1 MEMIK
6 KRRLRKFKNKIMINK
21 KFIKTNDKQVLFISV
36 NGDGFEQINRNI
48 SHFFYDKNMIDVRH
62 DSVKKQVKAILKAK
76 YIFTDGLYLPLGYLT
91 KSDKVIVNIGA
102 SNFSL
107 SSNLIDGEMFVK
119 PKMQKLLEKTLSV
132 YNYHTVG
139 SIHLL
144 DLYKKSYNIN
154 EDKILK
160 IGMPKMDEY
169 FGYSYKENAER
180 VMQSYPD
187 SLVNLNVLYVP
198 KDNVDKS
205 MQIEF
210 VEKMVK
216 SFDDSTSVYYYFG
229 EQNSK
234 KSFEIIGAHE
244 LYKNEVSSFFSI
256 ANVIISDESDLIFEG
271 CVTNT
276 PIVFY
281 GENINHELE
290 GYKTTSSDEM
300 IEYIAGNGFANQDVS
315 KSYECY
321 NEFNHGKSSRDLVL
335 KILGQFKRS
344 NG

>member
-1 MEMIK
+1 MEIIK
-6 KRRLRKFKNKIMINK
+6 KRKLRKFKNKFMLNS

-48 SHFFYDKNMIDVRH
+48 SHFFYDKNMVDVHH

-76 YIFTDGLYLPLGYLT
+76 YIFTDGLYLPLGYLNRT
-91 KSDKVIVNIGA
+91 DKVIVNVGA
-102 SNFSL
+102 SNYSL
-107 SSNLIDGEMFVK
+107 VDNLVDDEMFVK
-119 PKMQKLLEKTLSV
+119 PKMQKLLDKALAN

-139 SIHLL
+139 STHLTE
-144 DLYKKSYNIN
+144 LYKKSYNVTS
-154 EDKILK
+154 DKILE
-160 IGMPKMDEY
+160 IGMPRMDEY
-169 FGYSYKENAER
+169 FGYSYKENAEH

-187 SLVNLNVLYVP
+187 SLVNLNILYIP
-198 KDNVDKS
+198 KDNRDKH

-210 VEKMVK
+210 VENLVSK
-216 SFDDSTSVYYYFG
+216 FDDSTSVYYYFG
-229 EQNSK
+229 EQATK
-234 KSFEIIGAHE
+234 KSFEITGAHE

-256 ANVIISDESDLIFEG
+256 ANVIISDESDLIFEA

-276 PIVFY
+276 PIIFY
-281 GENINHELE
+281 GDNINHELE
-290 GYKTTSSDEM
+290 GFRANTVTEIVQYLKDNDFT
-300 IEYIAGNGFANQDVS
+300 NQDVS
-315 KSYECY
+315 SSYASY